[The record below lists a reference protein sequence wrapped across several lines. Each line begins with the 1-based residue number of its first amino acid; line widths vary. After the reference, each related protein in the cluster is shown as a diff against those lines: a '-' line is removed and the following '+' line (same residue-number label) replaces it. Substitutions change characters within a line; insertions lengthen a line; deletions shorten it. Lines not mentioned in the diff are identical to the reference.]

1 MVAKPKKVSM
11 EENVRTN
18 YPEFSYLLD
27 DPTLFGMEVTDVLKK
42 ATKLGW
48 TVGRFKSAI
57 MATPYWQNTVASA
70 KQFDAAT
77 DADKTKAVDAVKLV
91 ISGIADLD
99 SIPQAE
105 LDAFVT
111 SMARSNVQGDAL
123 KKMTFQFAFTKGKA
137 TKAEA
142 DALASQ
148 DAADI
153 RKTIKAY
160 GGTATDDEI
169 ESYLTG
175 GKKSTD
181 IQRIYREKLKGQYP
195 HLASQFDA
203 DLTLDDITKDYRTI
217 AAQTLEQSADTIDF
231 NKPEFIEAIAKRD
244 DKGNL
249 RQMSLGEW
257 NQTLRTDDRYGYS
270 KTTRAISDARKV
282 AANIGRAFGKV
293 S

>member
-1 MVAKPKKVSM
+1 MATKPKKLSL

-27 DPTLFGMEVTDVLKK
+27 DPTLFGVEVTNVLKK
-42 ATKLGW
+42 AVQLKW
-48 TVGRFKSAI
+48 TVGRFKSAV
-57 MATPYWQNTVASA
+57 MNTPYWQNTVASA

-77 DADKTKAVDAVKLV
+77 DADQTKAIESVKMV

-99 SIPQAE
+99 SIAPAE
-105 LDAFVT
+105 LDSFIK
-111 SMARSNVQGDAL
+111 SMARNNVQGDAL
-123 KKMTFQFAFTKGKA
+123 KKMTFQFAFSKGKA

-142 DALASQ
+142 DALASK
-148 DAADI
+148 DASDI
-153 RKTIKAY
+153 RKTVKAY

-169 ESYLTG
+169 ENYLSN
-175 GKKSTD
+175 GKTAVD
-181 IQRIYREKLKGQYP
+181 VQRVYKEKLKGQYP
-195 HLASQFDA
+195 HLATQFDA
-203 DLTLDDITKDYRTI
+203 DLTMDDITKDYRTI
-217 AAQTLEQSADTIDF
+217 AAQTLEKSADTIDF
-231 NKPEFIEAIAKRD
+231 TKPEFIDAIAKRD

-257 NQTLRTDDRYGYS
+257 NQLLRTDDRYGYS
-270 KTTRAISDARKV
+270 KTTKAISDARII